1 MQEPE
6 LREQSGFMIEKIKER
21 PVNKK
26 KLVRRTIITAS
37 MAVIFG
43 LIACFTFLILEP
55 VISNF
60 LYPEEDTQIVVFPED
75 QEEMSPEEML
85 ADNMQQENQANHI
98 QDAQS
103 DKAFNKEMVEEIV
116 AGIALT
122 KDDYR
127 QLYLSVI
134 NYVDDINNSMVLVT
148 GVTFDVDWL
157 NNVEEREYQSSGVII
172 ADNGKE
178 LLIMADYTPLEK
190 VDNLTVIFYNDVWI
204 NAKLK
209 GVDSTTNYAVIAVD
223 LVELSKKMSIQN
235 LPIADFGSTNA
246 KSQVGMPVI
255 ALGSPMGINGSV
267 GYGIVTADINQQGMP
282 DTNYK
287 LLQTDIRGSENAGG
301 VLFNLSGQ
309 VIGVI
314 TNNKT
319 GLEMQDMISAYGI
332 SSLKKR
338 MENISNGKKTAY
350 LGISGVDVSKEVN
363 VELGV
368 PYGAYITEVE
378 IDSPSMLAGIQQG
391 DILVSLDGKKVYS
404 YTEYANILSQ
414 LQAGATVEV
423 SVMRQVQD
431 EYKKMKFEIMLGE
444 MQDEIY

>member
-6 LREQSGFMIEKIKER
+6 FREQSGFMIEKIKER

-55 VISNF
+55 LISNL
-60 LYPEEDTQIVVFPED
+60 LYPEEDAQIVVFPED
-75 QEEMSPEEML
+75 QEEMSPEQML
-85 ADNMQQENQANHI
+85 SDNMQQENQANHM
-98 QDAQS
+98 QEAEAE
-103 DKAFNKEMVEEIV
+103 KAINKALVEQIV
-116 AGIALT
+116 AGMALD

-127 QLYLSVI
+127 QMYLSVT
-134 NYVDDINNSMVLVT
+134 NYVDDINNSMVTVT
-148 GVTFDVDWL
+148 GISSDVDWL
-157 NNVEEREYQSSGVII
+157 NNVEQWEHQSSGVMI
-172 ADNGKE
+172 AENGRE
-178 LLIMADYTPLEK
+178 LLIMADYTPLKKAENLK
-190 VDNLTVIFYNDVWI
+190 VTFYNDVRI
-204 NAKLK
+204 DASVK
-209 GVDSTTNYAVIAVD
+209 GVDSTTNYAIIGVD
-223 LVELSKKMSIQN
+223 LVELSKEMSIQN
-235 LPIADFGSTNA
+235 LPIADFGSSNA
-246 KSQVGMPVI
+246 KSLIGMPVI
-255 ALGSPMGINGSV
+255 ALGNPMGINGSV
-267 GYGIVTADINQQGMP
+267 GYGIVTAVINQQSMP

-301 VLFNLSGQ
+301 VLFNISGQ
-309 VIGVI
+309 IIGVI
-314 TNNKT
+314 TNNKS

-350 LGISGVDVSKEVN
+350 LGISGVDVSEEAN
-363 VELGV
+363 EELGV

-378 IDSPSMLAGIQQG
+378 MDSPSMLAGIQQG
-391 DILVSLDGKKVYS
+391 DILVSLDGRKVYS
-404 YTEYANILSQ
+404 YTEYATILSQ

-423 SVMRQVQD
+423 SVMRQAQD

>member
-26 KLVRRTIITAS
+26 KLVRRTIITAA

-43 LIACFTFLILEP
+43 LIACFTFLVLEP

-85 ADNMQQENQANHI
+85 ADNMQQENQANQI
-98 QDAQS
+98 QDDQS
-103 DKAFNKEMVEEIV
+103 EMAFNKEMVEEIV
-116 AGIALT
+116 AGMALT

-148 GVTFDVDWL
+148 GVTSDVDWL

-172 ADNGKE
+172 ADNGKD

-190 VDNLTVIFYNDVWI
+190 VDNLTVILYNDVRI
-204 NAKLK
+204 NARLK
-209 GVDSTTNYAVIAVD
+209 GVDSTTNYAVLAVD
-223 LVELSKKMSIQN
+223 LMELSKKMSIQN

-338 MENISNGKKTAY
+338 MENIANGKKSAY
-350 LGISGVDVSKEVN
+350 LGVSGVDVSKEVN
-363 VELGV
+363 LELGV

-414 LQAGATVEV
+414 LQAGATVEI

>member
-6 LREQSGFMIEKIKER
+6 LNEQSGFMIEKIKER

-26 KLVRRTIITAS
+26 KLLRRTIITAA

-85 ADNMQQENQANHI
+85 ADNMQQENQANQVQETETEVSI
-98 QDAQS
+98 S
-103 DKAFNKEMVEEIV
+103 KAMVEEIV
-116 AGIALT
+116 SGITLN

-127 QLYLSVI
+127 QLYLSVT
-134 NYVDDINNSMVLVT
+134 NYVNEIDNSMVIVT
-148 GVTFDVDWL
+148 SVTSDVDWL
-157 NNVEEREYQSSGVII
+157 NNVEEREHQSSGVIV

-178 LLIMADYTPLEK
+178 LLIMADYTPLKNAE
-190 VDNLTVIFYNDVWI
+190 NLTVTFYNDVCI
-204 NAKLK
+204 NAQLK
-209 GVDSTTNYAVIAVD
+209 GVDGTTNLAIIAVD
-223 LVELSKKMSIQN
+223 LVELSKEMSIDN
-235 LPIADFGSTNA
+235 LPIADFGSSNA
-246 KSQVGMPVI
+246 KSLLGTPVI

-267 GYGIVTADINQQGMP
+267 GYGIITAVTDQQSAP

-287 LLQTDIRGSENAGG
+287 LLQTDMQGSQNAGG

-309 VIGVI
+309 IIGVI
-314 TNNKT
+314 TNNKS
-319 GLEMQDMISAYGI
+319 GLEMTDMITAYGI

-338 MENISNGKKTAY
+338 MENISNGRKTAY
-350 LGISGVDVSKEVN
+350 LGISGVDVTKEAN
-363 VELGV
+363 EELNV

-391 DILVSLDGKKVYS
+391 DVLVSIGGRKVYS
-404 YTEYANILSQ
+404 YSEYANIVTQ
-414 LQAGATVEV
+414 LQAGDTVEV
-423 SVMRQVQD
+423 SVMRLAQD
-431 EYKKMKFEIMLGE
+431 EYKKMNFEIVLGE